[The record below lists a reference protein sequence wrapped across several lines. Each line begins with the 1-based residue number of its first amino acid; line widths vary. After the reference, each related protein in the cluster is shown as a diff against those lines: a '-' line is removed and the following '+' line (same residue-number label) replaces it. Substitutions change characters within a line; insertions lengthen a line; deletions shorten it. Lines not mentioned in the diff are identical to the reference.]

1 MFYIIGVNP
10 NIERAAGSIMEQIW
24 IEKYRPNNLSEVVG
38 QEAVTSR
45 LKNYVKESSMPHLLF
60 AGPAG
65 IGKTTSALALAREM
79 FGELWKHNLHE
90 LNASDERGIDVVRGK
105 IKEFARTAPL
115 GEKGFKIIFLD
126 EADALTGAA
135 QAALRRTMEK
145 YSRTCRFVMSCNYSS
160 KIIDPIQSRCAVF
173 RFRPIKAEDLEKYLK
188 FVAAKENVNVTKDGF
203 ESLTYLA
210 QGDLRRAIN
219 GLQMAAAAKTDVTSD
234 VVYQAVAAARP
245 EEVKEALESALSGNF
260 STAREKLDTLQITYG
275 LAGEDVLRQMHRT
288 VRDLD
293 IQDNVK
299 VLMIEKLAEADFR
312 LSEGA
317 NSRIQIEAVVASFA
331 ILGRNLSKT

>member
-1 MFYIIGVNP
+1 
-10 NIERAAGSIMEQIW
+10 MEEIW
-24 IEKYRPNNLSEVVG
+24 IEKYRPSNLSEVVG
-38 QEAVTSR
+38 QTPITSR
-45 LKNYVKESSMPHLLF
+45 LKNYVKERSMPHLLF

-65 IGKTTSALALAREM
+65 TGKTTCALALAKEL

-115 GEKGFKIIFLD
+115 GDDGFKIIFLD

-145 YSRTCRFVMSCNYSS
+145 YSRTCRFVMSCNFSS

-173 RFRPIKAEDLEKYLK
+173 RFRPLKAEDVERYLK
-188 FVAAKENVNVTKDGF
+188 FVAVKEELNIDKEAY

-219 GLQMAAAAKTDVTSD
+219 GLQMAAAANVDITPD

-245 EEVKEALESALSGNF
+245 EEVKEALEMSLNNNF
-260 STAREKLDTLQITYG
+260 AGARERLDTLQITYG
-275 LAGEDVLRQMHRT
+275 LAGEDVLRQMHRS
-288 VRDLD
+288 VRDIEVPD
-293 IQDNVK
+293 TIK
-299 VLMIEKLAEADFR
+299 VQMIEKLAEADFR

-317 NSRIQIEAVVASFA
+317 NARIQIEAVIANFA
-331 ILGRNLSKT
+331 VLGRHIPEQ

>member
-1 MFYIIGVNP
+1 
-10 NIERAAGSIMEQIW
+10 MEEIW
-24 IEKYRPNNLSEVVG
+24 IEKYRPSNLSEVVG
-38 QEAVTSR
+38 QTPITSR
-45 LKNYVKESSMPHLLF
+45 LKNYVKERSMPHLLF

-65 IGKTTSALALAREM
+65 TGKTTCALALAKEL

-115 GEKGFKIIFLD
+115 GEDGFKIIFLD

-145 YSRTCRFVMSCNYSS
+145 YSRTCRFVMSCNFSS
-160 KIIDPIQSRCAVF
+160 KIIDPLQSRCAVF
-173 RFRPIKAEDLEKYLK
+173 RFRPLKAEDVERYLK
-188 FVAAKENVNVTKDGF
+188 FVAVKEELNIDKEAY

-219 GLQMAAAAKTDVTSD
+219 GLQMAAAANVDITQD

-245 EEVKEALESALSGNF
+245 EEVKEALEMSLNNNF
-260 STAREKLDTLQITYG
+260 AGARERLDTLQITYG
-275 LAGEDVLRQMHRT
+275 LAGEDVLRQMHRS
-288 VRDLD
+288 VRDIEVPD
-293 IQDNVK
+293 TIK
-299 VLMIEKLAEADFR
+299 VQMIEKLAEADFR

-317 NSRIQIEAVVASFA
+317 NARIQIEAVIANFA
-331 ILGRNLSKT
+331 VLGRHIPEP

>member
-1 MFYIIGVNP
+1 
-10 NIERAAGSIMEQIW
+10 MEEIW
-24 IEKYRPNNLSEVVG
+24 IEKYRPTNLSEVVG
-38 QEAVTSR
+38 QSNVTDR
-45 LKNYVKESSMPHLLF
+45 LKNYVKERSMPHLLF

-65 IGKTTSALALAREM
+65 IGKTTSALALAKEM

-115 GEKGFKIIFLD
+115 GEDGFKIIFLD

-135 QAALRRTMEK
+135 QAALRRTMER
-145 YSRTCRFVMSCNYSS
+145 YARTCRFIMSCNFSS

-173 RFRPIKAEDLEKYLK
+173 RFKPIKAEDLEKYLK
-188 FVAAKENVNVTKDGF
+188 FVASKEGLKITSEGYQAI
-203 ESLTYLA
+203 TYLA

-219 GLQMAAAAKTDVTSD
+219 GLQMAAAAKKEITPD

-245 EEVKEALESALSGNF
+245 DEVKEALELALDGNYSG
-260 STAREKLDTLQITYG
+260 ARERLYTLQITYG
-275 LAGEDVLRQMHRT
+275 LAGEDVIRQMHRS
-288 VRDLD
+288 VRDLKISD
-293 IQDNVK
+293 IVK
-299 VLMIEKLAEADFR
+299 VQMIEKLAEADFR

-317 NSRIQIEAVVASFA
+317 NSRIQIEAVVANFA
-331 ILGRNLSKT
+331 ILGRNMDKT

>member
-1 MFYIIGVNP
+1 
-10 NIERAAGSIMEQIW
+10 MEEIW
-24 IEKYRPNNLSEVVG
+24 TEKYRPSNLSEVVG
-38 QEAVTSR
+38 QTPITSR
-45 LKNYVKESSMPHLLF
+45 LKNYVKERSMPHLLF

-65 IGKTTSALALAREM
+65 TGKTTCALALAKEL

-115 GEKGFKIIFLD
+115 GEDGFKIIFLD

-145 YSRTCRFVMSCNYSS
+145 YSRTCRFVMSCNFSS

-173 RFRPIKAEDLEKYLK
+173 RFRPLKAEDVERYLK
-188 FVAAKENVNVTKDGF
+188 FVAVKEELNIDKEAY

-219 GLQMAAAAKTDVTSD
+219 GLQMAAAANVDITPD

-245 EEVKEALESALSGNF
+245 EEVKEALEMSLNNNF
-260 STAREKLDTLQITYG
+260 AGARERLDTLQITYG
-275 LAGEDVLRQMHRT
+275 LAGEDVIRQMHRS
-288 VRDLD
+288 VRDIEVPD
-293 IQDNVK
+293 TIK
-299 VLMIEKLAEADFR
+299 VQMIEKLAEADFR

-317 NSRIQIEAVVASFA
+317 NARIQIEAVIANFA
-331 ILGRNLSKT
+331 VLGRHIPEQ

>member
-1 MFYIIGVNP
+1 
-10 NIERAAGSIMEQIW
+10 MEEIW
-24 IEKYRPNNLSEVVG
+24 IEKYRPTNLSEVVG
-38 QEAVTSR
+38 QSSVTDR
-45 LKNYVKESSMPHLLF
+45 LKNYVKERSMPHLLF

-115 GEKGFKIIFLD
+115 GEDGFKIIFLD

-135 QAALRRTMEK
+135 QAALRRTMER
-145 YSRTCRFVMSCNYSS
+145 YARTCRFIMSCNFSS

-173 RFRPIKAEDLEKYLK
+173 RFKPIKAEDLEKYLK
-188 FVAAKENVNVTKDGF
+188 FVASKEELKITG
-203 ESLTYLA
+203 EGYQAITYLA

-219 GLQMAAAAKTDVTSD
+219 GLQMAAAAKKEITPD

-245 EEVKEALESALSGNF
+245 DEVKEALELALDGNYSG
-260 STAREKLDTLQITYG
+260 ARERLDTLQITYG
-275 LAGEDVLRQMHRT
+275 LAGEDVIRQMHRS

-293 IQDNVK
+293 ISDIVK
-299 VLMIEKLAEADFR
+299 VQMIEKLAEADFR

-317 NSRIQIEAVVASFA
+317 NSRIQIEAVVANFA
-331 ILGRNLSKT
+331 ILGRNMDKT

>member
-1 MFYIIGVNP
+1 
-10 NIERAAGSIMEQIW
+10 MEEIW
-24 IEKYRPNNLSEVVG
+24 IEKYRPSNLSEVVG
-38 QEAVTSR
+38 QTPITSR
-45 LKNYVKESSMPHLLF
+45 LKNYVKERSMPHLLF

-65 IGKTTSALALAREM
+65 TGKTTCALALAREL

-115 GEKGFKIIFLD
+115 GDDGFKIIFLD

-145 YSRTCRFVMSCNYSS
+145 YSRTCRFVMSCNFSS

-173 RFRPIKAEDLEKYLK
+173 RFRPLKAEDVERYLK
-188 FVAAKENVNVTKDGF
+188 FVAVKEELNIDKEAY

-219 GLQMAAAAKTDVTSD
+219 GLQMAAAANVDITPD

-245 EEVKEALESALSGNF
+245 EEVKEALEMSLNNNF
-260 STAREKLDTLQITYG
+260 AGARERLDTLQITYG
-275 LAGEDVLRQMHRT
+275 LAGEDVLRQMHRS
-288 VRDLD
+288 VRDIEVPD
-293 IQDNVK
+293 TIK
-299 VLMIEKLAEADFR
+299 VQMIEKLAEADFR

-317 NSRIQIEAVVASFA
+317 NARIQIEAVIANFA
-331 ILGRNLSKT
+331 VLGRHIPEQ

>member
-1 MFYIIGVNP
+1 
-10 NIERAAGSIMEQIW
+10 MEEIW
-24 IEKYRPNNLSEVVG
+24 TEKYRPSNLSEVVG
-38 QEAVTSR
+38 QTPITGR
-45 LKNYVKESSMPHLLF
+45 LKNYVKERSMPHLLF

-65 IGKTTSALALAREM
+65 TGKTTCALALAKEL

-115 GEKGFKIIFLD
+115 GEDGFKIIFLD

-145 YSRTCRFVMSCNYSS
+145 YSRTCRFVMSCNFSS

-173 RFRPIKAEDLEKYLK
+173 RFRPLKAEDVERYLK
-188 FVAAKENVNVTKDGF
+188 FVAVKEELNIDKEAY

-219 GLQMAAAAKTDVTSD
+219 GLQMAAAANVDITPD

-245 EEVKEALESALSGNF
+245 EEVKEALEMSLNNNF
-260 STAREKLDTLQITYG
+260 AGARERLDTLQITYG

-288 VRDLD
+288 VRDLEVPD
-293 IQDNVK
+293 TIK
-299 VLMIEKLAEADFR
+299 VQMIEKLAEADFR

-317 NSRIQIEAVVASFA
+317 NARIQIEAVIANFA
-331 ILGRNLSKT
+331 VLGRHIPEP

>member
-1 MFYIIGVNP
+1 
-10 NIERAAGSIMEQIW
+10 MEEIW
-24 IEKYRPNNLSEVVG
+24 IEKYRPSNLSEVVG
-38 QEAVTSR
+38 QTPITSR
-45 LKNYVKESSMPHLLF
+45 LKNYVKERSMPHLLF

-65 IGKTTSALALAREM
+65 TGKTTCALALAKEL

-115 GEKGFKIIFLD
+115 GEDGFKIIFLD

-145 YSRTCRFVMSCNYSS
+145 YSRTCRFVMSCNFSS

-173 RFRPIKAEDLEKYLK
+173 RFRPLKAEDVERYLK
-188 FVAAKENVNVTKDGF
+188 FVAVKEELNIDKEAY

-219 GLQMAAAAKTDVTSD
+219 GLQMAAAAKVDITPD

-245 EEVKEALESALSGNF
+245 EEVKEALEMSLNNNF
-260 STAREKLDTLQITYG
+260 AGARERLDTLQITYG
-275 LAGEDVLRQMHRT
+275 LAGEDVLRQMHRS
-288 VRDLD
+288 VRDIEVPD
-293 IQDNVK
+293 TIK
-299 VLMIEKLAEADFR
+299 VQMIEKLAEADFR

-317 NSRIQIEAVVASFA
+317 NARIQIEAVIANFA
-331 ILGRNLSKT
+331 VLGRHIPEQ

>member
-1 MFYIIGVNP
+1 
-10 NIERAAGSIMEQIW
+10 MEEIW
-24 IEKYRPNNLSEVVG
+24 IEKYRPTNLSEVVG
-38 QEAVTSR
+38 QSSVTDR
-45 LKNYVKESSMPHLLF
+45 LKNYVKERSMPHLLF

-115 GEKGFKIIFLD
+115 GEDGFKIIFLD

-135 QAALRRTMEK
+135 QAALRRTMER
-145 YSRTCRFVMSCNYSS
+145 YARTCRFIMSCNFSS

-173 RFRPIKAEDLEKYLK
+173 RFKPIKAEDLEKYLK
-188 FVAAKENVNVTKDGF
+188 FVASKEELKITAEGYQAI
-203 ESLTYLA
+203 TYLA

-219 GLQMAAAAKTDVTSD
+219 GLQMAAAAKKEITPD

-245 EEVKEALESALSGNF
+245 DEVKEALELALDGNYSG
-260 STAREKLDTLQITYG
+260 ARERLDTLQITYG
-275 LAGEDVLRQMHRT
+275 LAGEDVIRQMHRS

-293 IQDNVK
+293 ISDIVK
-299 VLMIEKLAEADFR
+299 VQMIEKLAEADFR

-317 NSRIQIEAVVASFA
+317 NSRIQIEAVVANFA
-331 ILGRNLSKT
+331 ILGRNMNKI

>member
-1 MFYIIGVNP
+1 
-10 NIERAAGSIMEQIW
+10 MEEIW
-24 IEKYRPNNLSEVVG
+24 IEKYRPSNLSEVVG
-38 QEAVTSR
+38 QNSVTSR
-45 LKNYVKESSMPHLLF
+45 LKNYVKEKSMPHLLF

-65 IGKTTSALALAREM
+65 TGKTTSAIALAKEL

-115 GEKGFKIIFLD
+115 GEDGFKIIFLD

-145 YSRTCRFVMSCNYSS
+145 YSRTCRFTMSCNFSS
-160 KIIDPIQSRCAVF
+160 KIIEPIQSRCAVF
-173 RFRPIKAEDLEKYLK
+173 RFKPIKAEDIERYLK
-188 FVAAKENVNVTKDGF
+188 FVASKENLTIDKDAY

-219 GLQMAAAAKTDVTSD
+219 GLQMAAAANTNITSD
-234 VVYQAVAAARP
+234 IIYQSVAAARP
-245 EEVKEALESALSGNF
+245 EEVKEALEMALENNF
-260 STAREKLDTLQITYG
+260 SGARERLDKLQITYG
-275 LAGEDVLRQMHRT
+275 LAGEDVVRQMHRT
-288 VRDLD
+288 VRELEVP
-293 IQDNVK
+293 DNIK
-299 VLMIEKLAEADFR
+299 VQMIEKLAEADFR

-317 NSRIQIEAVVASFA
+317 NSRIQIEAVIANFA
-331 ILGRNLSKT
+331 VLGRKIQKT

>member
-1 MFYIIGVNP
+1 
-10 NIERAAGSIMEQIW
+10 MEEIW
-24 IEKYRPNNLSEVVG
+24 IEKYRPSNLSEVVG
-38 QEAVTSR
+38 QTPVTSR
-45 LKNYVKESSMPHLLF
+45 LKNYVKERSMPHLLF

-65 IGKTTSALALAREM
+65 TGKTTCALALAKEL

-115 GEKGFKIIFLD
+115 GEDGFKIIFLD

-145 YSRTCRFVMSCNYSS
+145 YSRTCRFVMSCNFSS
-160 KIIDPIQSRCAVF
+160 KIIEPIQSRCAVF
-173 RFRPIKAEDLEKYLK
+173 RFRPLKAEDVERYLK
-188 FVAAKENVNVTKDGF
+188 FVAVKEELNIDKEAY

-219 GLQMAAAAKTDVTSD
+219 GLQMAAAAKVDITPD

-245 EEVKEALESALSGNF
+245 EEVKDALEMSLNNNF
-260 STAREKLDTLQITYG
+260 AGARERLDTLQITYG
-275 LAGEDVLRQMHRT
+275 LAGEDVLRQMHRSI
-288 VRDLD
+288 RDLEVPD
-293 IQDNVK
+293 TIK
-299 VLMIEKLAEADFR
+299 VQMIEKLAEADFR

-317 NSRIQIEAVVASFA
+317 NARIQIEAVIANFA
-331 ILGRNLSKT
+331 VLGRHIPEQ

>member
-1 MFYIIGVNP
+1 
-10 NIERAAGSIMEQIW
+10 MEEIW
-24 IEKYRPNNLSEVVG
+24 IEKYRPTNLSEVVG
-38 QEAVTSR
+38 QSSVTDR
-45 LKNYVKESSMPHLLF
+45 LKNYVKERSMPHLLF

-79 FGELWKHNLHE
+79 FGDLWKHNLHE

-115 GEKGFKIIFLD
+115 GEDGFKIIFLD

-145 YSRTCRFVMSCNYSS
+145 YARTCRFIMSCNFSS

-173 RFRPIKAEDLEKYLK
+173 RFKPIKAEDLEKYLK
-188 FVAAKENVNVTKDGF
+188 FVASKEGLKITG
-203 ESLTYLA
+203 EGYQAITYLA

-219 GLQMAAAAKTDVTSD
+219 GLQMAAAAKKEITPDI
-234 VVYQAVAAARP
+234 VYQAVAAARP
-245 EEVKEALESALSGNF
+245 DEVKEALELALDGNYSG
-260 STAREKLDTLQITYG
+260 ARERLDTLQITYG
-275 LAGEDVLRQMHRT
+275 LAGEDVIRQMHRSI
-288 VRDLD
+288 RDLKISD
-293 IQDNVK
+293 IVK
-299 VLMIEKLAEADFR
+299 VQMIEKLAEADFR

-317 NSRIQIEAVVASFA
+317 NSRIQIEAVVANFA
-331 ILGRNLSKT
+331 ILGRNMDKT

>member
-1 MFYIIGVNP
+1 
-10 NIERAAGSIMEQIW
+10 MEEIW
-24 IEKYRPNNLSEVVG
+24 IEKYRPSNLSEVVG
-38 QEAVTSR
+38 QTPITSR
-45 LKNYVKESSMPHLLF
+45 LKNYVKERSMPHLLF
-60 AGPAG
+60 AGPSG
-65 IGKTTSALALAREM
+65 TGKTTCALALAKEL

-115 GEKGFKIIFLD
+115 GEDGFKIIFLD

-145 YSRTCRFVMSCNYSS
+145 YSRTCRFVMSCNFSS

-173 RFRPIKAEDLEKYLK
+173 RFRPLKAEDVERYLK
-188 FVAAKENVNVTKDGF
+188 FVAVKEELNIDKEAY

-219 GLQMAAAAKTDVTSD
+219 GLQMAAAANVDITQD
-234 VVYQAVAAARP
+234 VVYEAVAAARP
-245 EEVKEALESALSGNF
+245 EEVKEALEMSLNNNF
-260 STAREKLDTLQITYG
+260 AGARERLDTLQITYG
-275 LAGEDVLRQMHRT
+275 LAGEDVLRQMHRS
-288 VRDLD
+288 VRDIEVPD
-293 IQDNVK
+293 TIK
-299 VLMIEKLAEADFR
+299 VQMIEKLAEADFR

-317 NSRIQIEAVVASFA
+317 NARIQIEAVIANFA
-331 ILGRNLSKT
+331 VLGRHIPEP

>member
-1 MFYIIGVNP
+1 
-10 NIERAAGSIMEQIW
+10 MEEIW
-24 IEKYRPNNLSEVVG
+24 IEKYRPSNLSEVVG
-38 QEAVTSR
+38 QTPITSR
-45 LKNYVKESSMPHLLF
+45 LKNYVKERSMPHLLF

-65 IGKTTSALALAREM
+65 TGKTTCALALAKEL

-115 GEKGFKIIFLD
+115 GEDGFKIIFLD

-145 YSRTCRFVMSCNYSS
+145 YSRTCRFVMSCNFSS

-173 RFRPIKAEDLEKYLK
+173 RFRPLKAEDVERYLK
-188 FVAAKENVNVTKDGF
+188 FVAVKEELNIDKEAY

-219 GLQMAAAAKTDVTSD
+219 GLQMAAAANVDITPD

-245 EEVKEALESALSGNF
+245 EEVKEALEMSLNNNF
-260 STAREKLDTLQITYG
+260 AGARERLDPLQITYG
-275 LAGEDVLRQMHRT
+275 LAGEDVLRQMHRS
-288 VRDLD
+288 VRDID
-293 IQDNVK
+293 VPDTIK
-299 VLMIEKLAEADFR
+299 VQMIEKLAEADFR

-317 NSRIQIEAVVASFA
+317 NARIQIEAVIANFA
-331 ILGRNLSKT
+331 VLGRHIPEP

>member
-1 MFYIIGVNP
+1 
-10 NIERAAGSIMEQIW
+10 MEEIW
-24 IEKYRPNNLSEVVG
+24 IEKYRPSNLSEVVG
-38 QEAVTSR
+38 QTPITSR
-45 LKNYVKESSMPHLLF
+45 LKNYVKERSMPHLLF

-65 IGKTTSALALAREM
+65 TGKTTCALALAREL

-115 GEKGFKIIFLD
+115 GEDGFKIIFLD

-145 YSRTCRFVMSCNYSS
+145 YSRTCRFVMSCNFSS

-173 RFRPIKAEDLEKYLK
+173 RFRPLKAEDVERYLK
-188 FVAAKENVNVTKDGF
+188 FVAVKEELNIDKEAY

-219 GLQMAAAAKTDVTSD
+219 GLQMAAAANVDITPD

-245 EEVKEALESALSGNF
+245 EEVKEALEMSLNNNF
-260 STAREKLDTLQITYG
+260 AGARERLDTLQITYG
-275 LAGEDVLRQMHRT
+275 LAGEDVLRQMHRS
-288 VRDLD
+288 VRDIEVPD
-293 IQDNVK
+293 TIK
-299 VLMIEKLAEADFR
+299 VQMIEKLAEADFR
-312 LSEGA
+312 LSECA
-317 NSRIQIEAVVASFA
+317 NARIQIEAVIANFA
-331 ILGRNLSKT
+331 VLGRHIPEQ

>member
-1 MFYIIGVNP
+1 
-10 NIERAAGSIMEQIW
+10 MEEIW
-24 IEKYRPNNLSEVVG
+24 TEKYRPSNLSEVVG
-38 QEAVTSR
+38 QTPITGR
-45 LKNYVKESSMPHLLF
+45 LKNYVKERSMPHLLF

-65 IGKTTSALALAREM
+65 TGKTTCALALAKEL

-115 GEKGFKIIFLD
+115 GEDGFKIIFLD

-145 YSRTCRFVMSCNYSS
+145 YSRTCRFVMSCNFSS

-173 RFRPIKAEDLEKYLK
+173 RFRPLKAEDVERYLK
-188 FVAAKENVNVTKDGF
+188 FVAVKEELNIDKEAY
-203 ESLTYLA
+203 ESLAYLA

-219 GLQMAAAAKTDVTSD
+219 GLQMAAAANVDITPD

-245 EEVKEALESALSGNF
+245 EEVKEALEMSLDNNF
-260 STAREKLDTLQITYG
+260 AGARERLDTLQITYG
-275 LAGEDVLRQMHRT
+275 LAGEDVLRQMHRS
-288 VRDLD
+288 VRDIEVPD
-293 IQDNVK
+293 TIK
-299 VLMIEKLAEADFR
+299 VQMIEKLAEADFR

-317 NSRIQIEAVVASFA
+317 NARIQIEAVIANFA
-331 ILGRNLSKT
+331 VLGRHIPEP

>member
-1 MFYIIGVNP
+1 
-10 NIERAAGSIMEQIW
+10 MEEIW
-24 IEKYRPNNLSEVVG
+24 IEKYRPSNLSEVVG
-38 QEAVTSR
+38 QTPVTSR
-45 LKNYVKESSMPHLLF
+45 LKNYVKERSMPHLLF

-65 IGKTTSALALAREM
+65 TGKTTCALALAKEI

-115 GEKGFKIIFLD
+115 GEDGFKIIFLD

-145 YSRTCRFVMSCNYSS
+145 YSRTCRFVMSCNFSS

-173 RFRPIKAEDLEKYLK
+173 RFRPLKAEDVERYLK
-188 FVAAKENVNVTKDGF
+188 FVAVKEELKIDKEAY

-219 GLQMAAAAKTDVTSD
+219 GLQMAAAANVDITPD

-245 EEVKEALESALSGNF
+245 EEVKEALEMSLNNNF
-260 STAREKLDTLQITYG
+260 AGARERLDTLQITYG
-275 LAGEDVLRQMHRT
+275 LAGEDVLRQMHRS
-288 VRDLD
+288 VRDLEVPD
-293 IQDNVK
+293 TIK
-299 VLMIEKLAEADFR
+299 VQMIEKLAEADFR

-317 NSRIQIEAVVASFA
+317 NARIQIEAVVANFA
-331 ILGRNLSKT
+331 VLGRHISEQ

>member
-1 MFYIIGVNP
+1 MD
-10 NIERAAGSIMEQIW
+10 EIW
-24 IEKYRPNNLSEVVG
+24 IEKYRPTNLSEVVG
-38 QEAVTSR
+38 QSAVTTR
-45 LKNYVKESSMPHLLF
+45 LKNYVKERSMPHLLF

-65 IGKTTSALALAREM
+65 TGKTTSAIALAKEL

-115 GEKGFKIIFLD
+115 GEDGFKIIFLD

-145 YSRTCRFVMSCNYSS
+145 YSRTCRFVMSCNFSS
-160 KIIDPIQSRCAVF
+160 KIIEPIQSRCAVF
-173 RFRPIKAEDLEKYLK
+173 RFRPIKAEDVERYLK
-188 FVAAKENVNVTKDGF
+188 FVSGKEGLKVEKNGY

-219 GLQMAAAAKTDVTSD
+219 SLQMAAAAKTVINAD

-245 EEVKEALESALSGNF
+245 EEVKEALEMALDNNF
-260 STAREKLDTLQITYG
+260 AGARERLDTLQITYG
-275 LAGEDVLRQMHRT
+275 LAGEDVLRQMHRS
-288 VRDLD
+288 VRDIEIPD
-293 IQDNVK
+293 KIK
-299 VLMIEKLAEADFR
+299 VQMIEKLAEADFR

-317 NSRIQIEAVVASFA
+317 NARIQIEAVIANFA
-331 ILGRNLSKT
+331 VLGRHIETL

>member
-1 MFYIIGVNP
+1 
-10 NIERAAGSIMEQIW
+10 MEEIW
-24 IEKYRPNNLSEVVG
+24 IEKYRPSNLSEVVG
-38 QEAVTSR
+38 QTPITSR
-45 LKNYVKESSMPHLLF
+45 LKNYVKERSMPHLLF

-65 IGKTTSALALAREM
+65 TGKTTCALALAKEL

-115 GEKGFKIIFLD
+115 GEDGFKIIFLD
-126 EADALTGAA
+126 EAAALTGAA

-145 YSRTCRFVMSCNYSS
+145 YSRTCRFVMSCNFSS

-173 RFRPIKAEDLEKYLK
+173 RFRPLKAEDVERYLK
-188 FVAAKENVNVTKDGF
+188 FVAVKEELNIDKEAY

-219 GLQMAAAAKTDVTSD
+219 GLQMAAAANVDITPD

-245 EEVKEALESALSGNF
+245 EEVKEALEMSLNNNF
-260 STAREKLDTLQITYG
+260 AGARERLDTLQITYG
-275 LAGEDVLRQMHRT
+275 LAGEDVLRQMHRS
-288 VRDLD
+288 VRDIEVPD
-293 IQDNVK
+293 TIK
-299 VLMIEKLAEADFR
+299 VQMIEKLAEADFR

-317 NSRIQIEAVVASFA
+317 NARIQIEAVIANFA
-331 ILGRNLSKT
+331 VLGRHIPEQ

>member
-1 MFYIIGVNP
+1 
-10 NIERAAGSIMEQIW
+10 MEEIW
-24 IEKYRPNNLSEVVG
+24 IEKYRPSNLSEVVG
-38 QEAVTSR
+38 QTPITSR
-45 LKNYVKESSMPHLLF
+45 LKNYVKERSMPHLLF

-65 IGKTTSALALAREM
+65 TGKTTCALALAKEL

-115 GEKGFKIIFLD
+115 GEDGFKIIFLD

-145 YSRTCRFVMSCNYSS
+145 YSRTCRFVMSCNFSS
-160 KIIDPIQSRCAVF
+160 KIIAPIQSRCAVF
-173 RFRPIKAEDLEKYLK
+173 RFRPLKAEDVERYLK
-188 FVAAKENVNVTKDGF
+188 FVAVKEELNIDKEAY

-219 GLQMAAAAKTDVTSD
+219 GLQMAAAANVDITQD
-234 VVYQAVAAARP
+234 VVYEAVAAARP
-245 EEVKEALESALSGNF
+245 EEVKEALEMSLNNNF
-260 STAREKLDTLQITYG
+260 AGARERLDTLQITYG
-275 LAGEDVLRQMHRT
+275 LAGEDVLRQMHRS
-288 VRDLD
+288 VRDIEVPD
-293 IQDNVK
+293 TIK
-299 VLMIEKLAEADFR
+299 VQMIEKLAEADFR

-317 NSRIQIEAVVASFA
+317 NARIQIEAVIANFA
-331 ILGRNLSKT
+331 VLGRHIPEP

>member
-1 MFYIIGVNP
+1 
-10 NIERAAGSIMEQIW
+10 MEEIW
-24 IEKYRPNNLSEVVG
+24 IEKYRPSNLSEVVG
-38 QEAVTSR
+38 QTPITSR
-45 LKNYVKESSMPHLLF
+45 LKNYVKERSMPHLLF

-65 IGKTTSALALAREM
+65 TGKTTCALALAKEL

-115 GEKGFKIIFLD
+115 GEDGFKIIFLD

-145 YSRTCRFVMSCNYSS
+145 YSRTCRFVMSCNFSS

-173 RFRPIKAEDLEKYLK
+173 RFRPLKAEDVERYLK
-188 FVAAKENVNVTKDGF
+188 FVAVKEELNIDKEAY

-219 GLQMAAAAKTDVTSD
+219 GLQMAAAANVDITQD
-234 VVYQAVAAARP
+234 VVYEAVAAARP
-245 EEVKEALESALSGNF
+245 EEVKEALEMSLNNNF
-260 STAREKLDTLQITYG
+260 AGARERLDTLQITYG
-275 LAGEDVLRQMHRT
+275 LAGEDVLRQMHRS
-288 VRDLD
+288 VRDIEVPD
-293 IQDNVK
+293 TIK
-299 VLMIEKLAEADFR
+299 VQMIEKLAEADFR

-317 NSRIQIEAVVASFA
+317 NARIQIEAVIANFA
-331 ILGRNLSKT
+331 VLGRHIPEP

>member
-1 MFYIIGVNP
+1 
-10 NIERAAGSIMEQIW
+10 MEEIW
-24 IEKYRPNNLSEVVG
+24 IEKYRPSNLSEVVG
-38 QEAVTSR
+38 QTPITSR
-45 LKNYVKESSMPHLLF
+45 LKNYVKERSMPHLLF

-65 IGKTTSALALAREM
+65 TGKTTCALALAKEL

-115 GEKGFKIIFLD
+115 GEDGFKIIFLD

-145 YSRTCRFVMSCNYSS
+145 YSRTCRFVMSCNFSS

-173 RFRPIKAEDLEKYLK
+173 RFRPLKAEDVERYLK
-188 FVAAKENVNVTKDGF
+188 FVAVKEELNIDKEAY

-219 GLQMAAAAKTDVTSD
+219 GLQMAAAANVDLTSD

-245 EEVKEALESALSGNF
+245 EEVKEALEMSLDNNF
-260 STAREKLDTLQITYG
+260 AGARERLDTLQITYG
-275 LAGEDVLRQMHRT
+275 LAGEDVLRQMHRS
-288 VRDLD
+288 VRDIEVPD
-293 IQDNVK
+293 TIK
-299 VLMIEKLAEADFR
+299 VQMIEKLAEADFR

-317 NSRIQIEAVVASFA
+317 NARIQIEAVIANFA
-331 ILGRNLSKT
+331 VLGRHIPEQ

>member
-1 MFYIIGVNP
+1 
-10 NIERAAGSIMEQIW
+10 MEEIW
-24 IEKYRPNNLSEVVG
+24 IEKYRPTNLSEVVG
-38 QEAVTSR
+38 QSSVTDR
-45 LKNYVKESSMPHLLF
+45 LKNYVKERSMPHLLF

-65 IGKTTSALALAREM
+65 IGKTTSALALAKEM

-115 GEKGFKIIFLD
+115 GEDGFKIIFLD

-135 QAALRRTMEK
+135 QAALRRTMER
-145 YSRTCRFVMSCNYSS
+145 YARTCRFIMSCNFSS

-173 RFRPIKAEDLEKYLK
+173 RFKPIKAEDLEKYLK
-188 FVAAKENVNVTKDGF
+188 FVASKEGLKITSEGYQAI
-203 ESLTYLA
+203 TYLA

-219 GLQMAAAAKTDVTSD
+219 GLQMAAAAKKEITPD

-245 EEVKEALESALSGNF
+245 DEVKEALELALDGNYSG
-260 STAREKLDTLQITYG
+260 ARERLDTLQITYG
-275 LAGEDVLRQMHRT
+275 LAGEDVLRQMHRS
-288 VRDLD
+288 VRDLEISD
-293 IQDNVK
+293 IVK
-299 VLMIEKLAEADFR
+299 VQMIEKLAEADFR

-317 NSRIQIEAVVASFA
+317 NSRIQIEAVVANFA
-331 ILGRNLSKT
+331 ILGRNMNKT

>member
-1 MFYIIGVNP
+1 
-10 NIERAAGSIMEQIW
+10 MEEIW
-24 IEKYRPNNLSEVVG
+24 IEKYRPTNLSEVVG
-38 QEAVTSR
+38 QSSVTDR
-45 LKNYVKESSMPHLLF
+45 LKNYVKERSMPHLLF

-65 IGKTTSALALAREM
+65 IGKTTSALALAKEM

-115 GEKGFKIIFLD
+115 GEDGFKIIFLD

-145 YSRTCRFVMSCNYSS
+145 YARTCRFIMSCNFSS

-173 RFRPIKAEDLEKYLK
+173 RFKPIKAEDLEKYLK
-188 FVAAKENVNVTKDGF
+188 FVASKEGLKITG
-203 ESLTYLA
+203 EGYQAITYLA

-219 GLQMAAAAKTDVTSD
+219 GLQMAAAAKKEITPD

-245 EEVKEALESALSGNF
+245 DEVKEALELALDGNYSG
-260 STAREKLDTLQITYG
+260 ARERLDTLQITYG
-275 LAGEDVLRQMHRT
+275 LAGEDVIRQMHRS
-288 VRDLD
+288 VRDLEISD
-293 IQDNVK
+293 IVK
-299 VLMIEKLAEADFR
+299 VQMIEKLAEADFR

-317 NSRIQIEAVVASFA
+317 NSRIQIEAVVANFA
-331 ILGRNLSKT
+331 ILGRNMNKT

>member
-1 MFYIIGVNP
+1 
-10 NIERAAGSIMEQIW
+10 MEEIW
-24 IEKYRPNNLSEVVG
+24 TEKYRPSNLSEVVG
-38 QEAVTSR
+38 QTPITDR
-45 LKNYVKESSMPHLLF
+45 LKNYVKERSMPHLLF

-65 IGKTTSALALAREM
+65 TGKTTCALVLAKEL

-115 GEKGFKIIFLD
+115 GEDGFKIIFLD

-145 YSRTCRFVMSCNYSS
+145 YSRTCRFVMSCNFSS

-173 RFRPIKAEDLEKYLK
+173 RFRPLKAEDVERYLK
-188 FVAAKENVNVTKDGF
+188 FVAVKEELNIDKEAY

-219 GLQMAAAAKTDVTSD
+219 GLQMAAAANVDITPD

-245 EEVKEALESALSGNF
+245 EEVKEALEMSLNNNF
-260 STAREKLDTLQITYG
+260 AGARERLDTLQITYG
-275 LAGEDVLRQMHRT
+275 LAGEDVIRQMHRT
-288 VRDLD
+288 VRDLEVPD
-293 IQDNVK
+293 TIK
-299 VLMIEKLAEADFR
+299 VQMIEKLAEADFR

-317 NSRIQIEAVVASFA
+317 NSRIQIEAVIANFTV
-331 ILGRNLSKT
+331 LGRHIPEP

>member
-1 MFYIIGVNP
+1 
-10 NIERAAGSIMEQIW
+10 MEEIW
-24 IEKYRPNNLSEVVG
+24 IEKYRPSNLSEVVG
-38 QEAVTSR
+38 QTPITSR
-45 LKNYVKESSMPHLLF
+45 LKNYVKERSMPHLLF
-60 AGPAG
+60 AGPSG
-65 IGKTTSALALAREM
+65 TGKTTCALALAKEL

-115 GEKGFKIIFLD
+115 GEDGFKIIFLD

-145 YSRTCRFVMSCNYSS
+145 YSRTCRFVMSCNFSS

-173 RFRPIKAEDLEKYLK
+173 RFRPLKAEDVERYLK
-188 FVAAKENVNVTKDGF
+188 FVAVKEELNIDK
-203 ESLTYLA
+203 EAYEALTYLA

-219 GLQMAAAAKTDVTSD
+219 GLQMAAAANVDITAD

-245 EEVKEALESALSGNF
+245 EEVKEALEMSLNNNF
-260 STAREKLDTLQITYG
+260 AGARERLDTLQITYG
-275 LAGEDVLRQMHRT
+275 LAGEDVLRQMHRS
-288 VRDLD
+288 VRDLEVPD
-293 IQDNVK
+293 TIK
-299 VLMIEKLAEADFR
+299 VQMIEKLAEADFR

-317 NSRIQIEAVVASFA
+317 NARIQIEAVIANFA
-331 ILGRNLSKT
+331 VLGRHIPEQ

>member
-1 MFYIIGVNP
+1 
-10 NIERAAGSIMEQIW
+10 MEEIW
-24 IEKYRPNNLSEVVG
+24 TEKYRPSNLSEVVG
-38 QEAVTSR
+38 QTPITGR
-45 LKNYVKESSMPHLLF
+45 LKNYVKERSMPHLLF

-65 IGKTTSALALAREM
+65 TGKTTCALALAKEL

-115 GEKGFKIIFLD
+115 GEGGFKIIFLD

-145 YSRTCRFVMSCNYSS
+145 YSRTCRFVMSCNFSS

-173 RFRPIKAEDLEKYLK
+173 RFRPLKAEDVERYLK
-188 FVAAKENVNVTKDGF
+188 FVAVKEELNIDKEAY

-219 GLQMAAAAKTDVTSD
+219 GLQMAAAANVDITTD

-245 EEVKEALESALSGNF
+245 EEVKEALEMSLNNNF
-260 STAREKLDTLQITYG
+260 AGARERLDTLQITYG

-288 VRDLD
+288 VRDLEVPD
-293 IQDNVK
+293 TIK
-299 VLMIEKLAEADFR
+299 VQMIEKLAEADFR

-317 NSRIQIEAVVASFA
+317 NSRIQIEAVIANFA
-331 ILGRNLSKT
+331 VLGRHIPET

>member
-1 MFYIIGVNP
+1 
-10 NIERAAGSIMEQIW
+10 MEEIW
-24 IEKYRPNNLSEVVG
+24 IEKYRPSNLSEVVG
-38 QEAVTSR
+38 QNSVTSR
-45 LKNYVKESSMPHLLF
+45 LKNYVKEKSMPHLLF

-65 IGKTTSALALAREM
+65 TGKTTSAIALAKEL

-115 GEKGFKIIFLD
+115 GEDGFKIIFLD

-145 YSRTCRFVMSCNYSS
+145 YSRTCRFTMSCNFSS
-160 KIIDPIQSRCAVF
+160 KIIEPIQSRCAVF
-173 RFRPIKAEDLEKYLK
+173 RFKPIKAEDIERYLK
-188 FVAAKENVNVTKDGF
+188 FVASKENLTMDKDAY

-219 GLQMAAAAKTDVTSD
+219 GLQMAAAANTNITSD
-234 VVYQAVAAARP
+234 IIYQSVAAARP
-245 EEVKEALESALSGNF
+245 EEVKEALEMALENNF
-260 STAREKLDTLQITYG
+260 SGARERLDKLQITYG
-275 LAGEDVLRQMHRT
+275 LAGEDVVRQMHRT
-288 VRDLD
+288 VRELEVP
-293 IQDNVK
+293 DNIK
-299 VLMIEKLAEADFR
+299 VQMIEKLAEADFR

-317 NSRIQIEAVVASFA
+317 NSRIQIEAVIANFA
-331 ILGRNLSKT
+331 VLGRKIQKT

>member
-1 MFYIIGVNP
+1 
-10 NIERAAGSIMEQIW
+10 MEEIW
-24 IEKYRPNNLSEVVG
+24 IEKYRPTNLSEVVG
-38 QEAVTSR
+38 QSSVTDR
-45 LKNYVKESSMPHLLF
+45 LKNYVKERSMPHLLF

-65 IGKTTSALALAREM
+65 IGKTTSALALAKEM

-115 GEKGFKIIFLD
+115 GEDGFKIIFLD

-135 QAALRRTMEK
+135 QAALRRTMER
-145 YSRTCRFVMSCNYSS
+145 YARTCRFIMSCNFSS

-173 RFRPIKAEDLEKYLK
+173 RFKPIKAEDLEKYLK
-188 FVAAKENVNVTKDGF
+188 FVASKEGLKITSEGYQAI
-203 ESLTYLA
+203 TYLA

-219 GLQMAAAAKTDVTSD
+219 GLQMAAAAKKEITPD

-245 EEVKEALESALSGNF
+245 DEVKETLELALDGNYSG
-260 STAREKLDTLQITYG
+260 ARERLDTLQITYG
-275 LAGEDVLRQMHRT
+275 LAGEDVIRQMHRS
-288 VRDLD
+288 VRDLEISD
-293 IQDNVK
+293 IVK
-299 VLMIEKLAEADFR
+299 VQMIEKLAEADFR

-317 NSRIQIEAVVASFA
+317 NSRIQIEAVVANFA
-331 ILGRNLSKT
+331 ILGRNMNKT

>member
-1 MFYIIGVNP
+1 
-10 NIERAAGSIMEQIW
+10 MEEIW
-24 IEKYRPNNLSEVVG
+24 IEKYRPSNLSEVVG
-38 QEAVTSR
+38 QTPITSR
-45 LKNYVKESSMPHLLF
+45 LKNYVKERSMPHLLF

-65 IGKTTSALALAREM
+65 TGKTTCALALAKEL

-115 GEKGFKIIFLD
+115 GEDGFKIIFLD

-145 YSRTCRFVMSCNYSS
+145 YSRTCRFVMSCNFSS

-173 RFRPIKAEDLEKYLK
+173 RFRPLKAEDVERYLK
-188 FVAAKENVNVTKDGF
+188 FVAVKEELNIDKEAY

-219 GLQMAAAAKTDVTSD
+219 GLQMAAAANVDITPD

-245 EEVKEALESALSGNF
+245 EEVKEALEMSLNNNF
-260 STAREKLDTLQITYG
+260 AGARERLDTLQITYG
-275 LAGEDVLRQMHRT
+275 LAGEDVIRQMHRS
-288 VRDLD
+288 VRDIEVPD
-293 IQDNVK
+293 TIK
-299 VLMIEKLAEADFR
+299 VQMIEKLAEADFR

-317 NSRIQIEAVVASFA
+317 NARIQIEAVIANFA
-331 ILGRNLSKT
+331 VLGRHIPEP

>member
-1 MFYIIGVNP
+1 
-10 NIERAAGSIMEQIW
+10 MEEIW
-24 IEKYRPNNLSEVVG
+24 TEKYRPSNLSEVVG
-38 QEAVTSR
+38 QTPITDR
-45 LKNYVKESSMPHLLF
+45 LKNYVKERSMPHLLF

-65 IGKTTSALALAREM
+65 TGKTTCALVLAKEL

-115 GEKGFKIIFLD
+115 GEDGFKIIFLD

-145 YSRTCRFVMSCNYSS
+145 YSRTCRFVMSCNFSS

-173 RFRPIKAEDLEKYLK
+173 RFRPLKAEDVERYLK
-188 FVAAKENVNVTKDGF
+188 FVAVKEELNIDKEAY

-219 GLQMAAAAKTDVTSD
+219 GLQMAAAANVDITPD

-245 EEVKEALESALSGNF
+245 EEVKEALEMSLNNNF
-260 STAREKLDTLQITYG
+260 AGARERLDTLQITYG
-275 LAGEDVLRQMHRT
+275 LAGEDVIRQMHRT
-288 VRDLD
+288 VRDLEVPD
-293 IQDNVK
+293 TIK
-299 VLMIEKLAEADFR
+299 VQMIEKLAEADFR

-317 NSRIQIEAVVASFA
+317 NSRIQIEAVIANFA
-331 ILGRNLSKT
+331 VLGRHIPEP